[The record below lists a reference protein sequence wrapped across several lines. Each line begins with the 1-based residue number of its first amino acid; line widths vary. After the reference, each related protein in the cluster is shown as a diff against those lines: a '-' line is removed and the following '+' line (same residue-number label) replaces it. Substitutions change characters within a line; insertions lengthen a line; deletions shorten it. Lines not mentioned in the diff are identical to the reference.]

1 MFRLVSFKIILS
13 FVLFVLPTYAGD
25 GKKAESS
32 KATLIVNFIGLK
44 ANEGNVKVALANSK
58 KNYNNHK
65 NPFIGLTIEIKDN
78 SAVAIIDD
86 IAYGE
91 YAVKAFHDR
100 DANDD
105 LNTNFLGMPIEDYGF
120 SNDARG
126 VFGPPDWSKAK
137 FKVDKDTLKIEV
149 TIK

>member
-1 MFRLVSFKIILS
+1 MFRIVFINISIIL
-13 FVLFVLPTYAGD
+13 VLFVLPSSAGD

-32 KATLIVNFIGLK
+32 KATLIVNFVGLK

-58 KNYNNHK
+58 ENYKDHK

-78 SAVAIIDD
+78 RALAIIDD
-86 IAYGE
+86 ITYGE

-105 LNTNFLGMPIEDYGF
+105 LNTNFLGIPIEDYGF